1 MLRYAS
7 EPQLLWKDFQR
18 DSGAFTSGIF
28 NELPYGKA
36 TELLKLTQLS
46 ISEISN
52 AVGYANPLHFSRA
65 FKNVYGESPR
75 IWRQNHRT

>member
-1 MLRYAS
+1 MAVKFAKRLDNLEGSAIR
-7 EPQLLWKDFQR
+7 
-18 DSGAFTSGIF
+18 
-28 NELPYGKA
+28 
-36 TELLKLTQLS
+36 ELLKLTQLS

>member
-1 MLRYAS
+1 MNYR
-7 EPQLLWKDFQR
+7 
-18 DSGAFTSGIF
+18 TV
-28 NELPYGKA
+28 KA